1 MPLSLSF
8 AKSNTLTYMD
18 DGPKVLLHQHQAKP
32 RDGGV
37 VGVNFFFFDLNGLI
51 FADDD
56 DQTPAERRREI
67 KKILLSFPRLF
78 SISTSSLSRR
88 GPRLGPLDSTF
99 KYSDGIPLL

>member
-1 MPLSLSF
+1 
-8 AKSNTLTYMD
+8 MD
-18 DGPKVLLHQHQAKP
+18 NGPKVLLHQHQAKP

-37 VGVNFFFFDLNGLI
+37 VGVHFFFFDLNGLI
-51 FADDD
+51 FVDDD
-56 DQTPAERRREI
+56 RTPAERRREI

-88 GPRLGPLDSTF
+88 GPRLGPLDSIF